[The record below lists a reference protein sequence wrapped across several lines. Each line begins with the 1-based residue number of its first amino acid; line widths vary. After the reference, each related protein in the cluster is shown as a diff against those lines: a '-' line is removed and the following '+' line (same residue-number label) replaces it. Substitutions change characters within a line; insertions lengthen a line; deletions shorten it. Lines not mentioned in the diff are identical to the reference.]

1 MISIFDS
8 AKWSSS
14 PLGYW
19 TIEYEYRRSG
29 ADMQY
34 RFYWKVWLGSA
45 SWFYDGL
52 QLQLFVDGVEHDVKV
67 KDYYYNTAHKGWSYS
82 GWTDWYTVSNKTSGT
97 TSFYARLKDTNTGG
111 IKVTSSTFNLAVA
124 PAYATSN
131 QSLASKTE
139 TTITMNWSSDNIID
153 MIAYKLNGG
162 SWVYIDVADGTSGSY
177 TITGLSANT
186 TYSIVTRVRRRDS
199 QLWTDSSAL
208 SVATYNY
215 PYVSAVGTSALVIGN
230 SQTLTLYNPLGR
242 SVTVKMYQNSTSGT
256 LLYSGNT
263 SGTSI
268 TFTPT
273 ASTLYASIPNSQ
285 SGNCVYSVIYGSVA
299 NTTGSYTYKV
309 KGIEKPSTCTITY
322 KDSNTTVAGITGNNQ
337 LILQNKSNLQVTYTE
352 ATANNGASISKYT
365 FELNGVT
372 KTSTSKGGTVDFGAV
387 NSSTDLTLKVTI
399 TDSRGLTSS
408 MEVTIKMLEYSSP
421 IVRAT
426 LERLNNYENESYLT
440 VNATI
445 SSVNNGNTMAVKYK
459 YKESGGSYGSEV
471 AITNGVKYT
480 LNCNNEKSFIFSITV
495 TDEFESTTKE
505 FILDKGK
512 FPLYIDTELN
522 AVGINEFPIEGEA
535 LRVAGGRTVFTG
547 GVTFGAEATQDGFVC
562 EWLTQFKNTSM
573 FHKGYGG
580 GLDTAAKMTTFAE
593 VGGGRKATQSIA
605 EGTGILKIVLPQ
617 DFNRSLIKFD
627 VEILS
632 YNAQAIC
639 TYSFGGQIYKN
650 PNTGNYNWSYRSYD
664 VQGSAASYNLANLPI
679 KFGRHNGK
687 AAISI
692 GNATTVFGYSQI
704 VIRNVQI
711 DLYNYA
717 TSYWTDGWEIIIDE
731 TPLDEIMNSY
741 DNPAD
746 RAISSM
752 GIADYIVE
760 QGTSGI
766 WTYRK
771 WNSGIA
777 ECWISTATSV
787 IGSTASGALSG
798 GYYAQL
804 NSPPFGYLPIKFVT
818 YPSIVGSARLGS
830 GLGFLSASVNVNA
843 SGTTVAFLSCWGNQ
857 ASTSIN
863 EISLEL
869 KGRWK

>member
-1 MISIFDS
+1 MNNLFTGS
-8 AKWSSS
+8 KWSSS
-14 PLGYW
+14 PAGYW
-19 TIEYEYRRSG
+19 TIQYEYRRSG

-34 RFYWKVWLGSA
+34 RFYWNVYLGSA

-52 QLQLFVDGVEHDVKV
+52 QLQLFLNGSQYNVTVKG
-67 KDYYYNTAHKGWSYS
+67 YNASEKGWNYS
-82 GWTDWYTVSNKTSGT
+82 GTTGWYTVSNKTSGT
-97 TSFYARLKDTNTGG
+97 TPFYAKLKDTNTGG

-186 TYSIVTRVRRRDS
+186 TYSIVTSVRRRDS
-199 QLWTDSSAL
+199 QLWTNSSAL

-309 KGIEKPSTCTITY
+309 KGIEKPSTCTVTY

-337 LILQNKSNLQVTYTE
+337 LIVQNKSNLQVTYTE

-387 NSSTDLTLKVTI
+387 NSSTNLTLKVTI

-408 MEVTIKMLEYSSP
+408 MEVTISMLEYSSP

-426 LERLNNYENESYLT
+426 LRRLNNYENESYLT

-471 AITNGVKYT
+471 AITNGVEYA

-495 TDEFESTTKE
+495 TDKFESTTKE

-535 LRVAGGRTVFTG
+535 LRVAGGRAVFTE

-562 EWLTQFKNTSM
+562 EWGTQFNKGVKAGAELDFTTDEISEINTS
-573 FHKGYGG
+573 
-580 GLDTAAKMTTFAE
+580 
-593 VGGGRKATQSIA
+593 I
-605 EGTGILKIVLPQ
+605 GT
-617 DFNRSLIKFD
+617 
-627 VEILS
+627 
-632 YNAQAIC
+632 
-639 TYSFGGQIYKN
+639 
-650 PNTGNYNWSYRSYD
+650 TGNR
-664 VQGSAASYNLANLPI
+664 LATFI
-679 KFGRHNGK
+679 K
-687 AAISI
+687 
-692 GNATTVFGYSQI
+692 QI
-704 VIRNVQI
+704 AYK
-711 DLYNYA
+711 L
-717 TSYWTDGWEIIIDE
+717 G
-731 TPLDEIMNSY
+731 L
-741 DNPAD
+741 
-746 RAISSM
+746 
-752 GIADYIVE
+752 IADYVVE
-760 QGTSGI
+760 QGTISG
-766 WTYRK
+766 WKYRK
-771 WNSGIA
+771 WNSGLA
-777 ECWISTATSV
+777 ECWNLITWSSGNWVAWGNLFYSELYSPRTAFPFTFTKVPEVYPAFYPYSAEGWLATSV
-787 IGSTASGALSG
+787 QVANTESLGRYYIVRPTSTTSNANLCVSV
-798 GYYAQL
+798 Y
-804 NSPPFGYLPIKFVT
+804 V
-818 YPSIVGSARLGS
+818 VG
-830 GLGFLSASVNVNA
+830 
-843 SGTTVAFLSCWGNQ
+843 
-857 ASTSIN
+857 
-863 EISLEL
+863 
-869 KGRWK
+869 KWK